1 MLFEETEWPEDIE
14 VDVDVDVGE
23 ATSFAE
29 PQPPTASPE
38 PSRKTTKEM
47 PATLL
52 TYLNDQVRASIV
64 RERNEARRAQPPV
77 IIMPPKR

>member
-1 MLFEETEWPEDIE
+1 MLLEETEWPEDID
-14 VDVDVDVGE
+14 VDVDVDDA

-29 PQPPTASPE
+29 TPPPIPE

-47 PATLL
+47 PATLV

-64 RERNEARRAQPPV
+64 RERNEARRAQLPL
-77 IIMPPKR
+77 IIVPTKP